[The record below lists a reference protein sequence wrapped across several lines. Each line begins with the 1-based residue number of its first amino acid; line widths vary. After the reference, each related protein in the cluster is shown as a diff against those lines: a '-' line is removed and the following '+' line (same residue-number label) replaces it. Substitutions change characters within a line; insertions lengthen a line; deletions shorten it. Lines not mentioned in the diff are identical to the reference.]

1 MHNSGGGVQTS
12 SHQLSWLSFTKY
24 SPCTYLWGNV
34 SVADGCWDKPHIR
47 ISYNPPSKSN
57 NTYIFLFFQII
68 NPHHRKV
75 SFLQVTQLARDRAR
89 LQIRCHSQ
97 AHTLSATAC
106 FPKVTERSE
115 LIDWQVH
122 VNRYERNLGFLNTL
136 STTLGMCRYQCV
148 SVSSSVNMVTMSM
161 DVCDTPPSSSP
172 YVFSPLFISTLGLSY
187 QKEILKRF
195 HNRKK
200 TNKNL
205 TLP

>member
-1 MHNSGGGVQTS
+1 MLVWQAGAETNLTYI
-12 SHQLSWLSFTKY
+12 SHTILPVSW
-24 SPCTYLWGNV
+24 
-34 SVADGCWDKPHIR
+34 
-47 ISYNPPSKSN
+47 N

-68 NPHHRKV
+68 NSHRRKV
-75 SFLQVTQLARDRAR
+75 NFLQVTQLARDRAR

-97 AHTLSATAC
+97 AHTLSATVC
-106 FPKVTERSE
+106 FPKVTEPSE

-148 SVSSSVNMVTMSM
+148 SVSSSVNMVKMSM

-172 YVFSPLFISTLGLSY
+172 YVFSPLFISTLGLRLSKGNLTNVS
-187 QKEILKRF
+187 QQEE
-195 HNRKK
+195 
-200 TNKNL
+200 NKNL